1 MGSAMSIVRDS
12 VGGSVG
18 VGSNVGV
25 GSSVAQA
32 LPCTP
37 TTTNI
42 KNAGKELE
50 VQTYRGVRGSSDLQ

>member
-1 MGSAMSIVRDS
+1 MWGGGGEQCGGQYEGCDECMESSVGSVMSIVRES
-12 VGGSVG
+12 AGGS
-18 VGSNVGV
+18 VGV

-42 KNAGKELE
+42 KN
-50 VQTYRGVRGSSDLQ
+50 V